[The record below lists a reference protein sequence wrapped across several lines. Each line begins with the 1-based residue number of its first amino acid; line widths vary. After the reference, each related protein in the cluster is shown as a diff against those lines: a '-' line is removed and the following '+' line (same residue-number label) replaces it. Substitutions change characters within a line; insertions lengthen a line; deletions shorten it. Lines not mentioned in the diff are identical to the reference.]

1 MSLSDSDMSSPGMVF
16 LKRTISDM
24 HSNQIHPPNYKKYV
38 EAIKALNALQSNAN
52 AIQEARNRMLNGTTK
67 QLNNV
72 DTTLKYIKRIGLP
85 LEELEPRIIHISG
98 TKGKGSTAIM
108 TEALL
113 RSAPYK
119 TGLFLSPHITSV
131 RERIMIN
138 GTPLPQKLFIDY
150 FWSVFDVLSK
160 NKDNEA
166 DMPSYFKFLTIMA
179 LKVFIAE
186 KVDVAVIEVGI
197 GGELDCTNVFKKTPV
212 VGITSIGL
220 DHTRLLGDTVE
231 KIAWQKAGIM
241 KPGCLAFTV
250 PYQSS
255 SVLRVF
261 QERAKE
267 KECRFEVVP
276 NLSEYPIDHERF
288 NYPQRLN
295 ASLAIQLSKA
305 WTVWN
310 NNGSHSDYN
319 RADIDPDQE
328 NVLLKCQIPGRCH
341 VLKDNGN
348 NVSYYL
354 DGAHTVESMEVAK
367 KWFHKASSKN
377 SVRILIFNVTG
388 GRSAIN
394 LLKMLVDCRFSEA
407 IFCTNCISEKED
419 DLPEDLV
426 SKGTCLEEA
435 INKANENLNAWKS
448 LGSSNGHAVTS
459 VAEAIE
465 LAKKLSNGCGS
476 SVLFTGSLHLV
487 GSALF
492 LLRPNNDSTWS

>member
-1 MSLSDSDMSSPGMVF
+1 MGSLC
-16 LKRTISDM
+16 LK
-24 HSNQIHPPNYKKYV
+24 
-38 EAIKALNALQSNAN
+38 EAIKALNSLQSNAN
-52 AIQEARNRMLNGTTK
+52 VIQEARNRMLNGTSK
-67 QLNNV
+67 QFNNV

-85 LEELEPRIIHISG
+85 LEELESRIIHISG

-113 RSAPYK
+113 RNAPYK

-138 GTPLPQKLFIDY
+138 GIPLSQKLFIDY
-150 FWSVFDVLSK
+150 FWSVFDVLSQ
-160 NKDNEA
+160 NKDNET

-179 LKVFIAE
+179 LKVFISE

-197 GGELDCTNVFKKTPV
+197 GGELDCTNVFQKTPV

-250 PYQSS
+250 PDQSS
-255 SVLRVF
+255 SVLQVF
-261 QERAKE
+261 QKRAKE

-276 NLSEYPIDHERF
+276 NLSEYSIDHERF

-305 WTVWN
+305 WTIWN

-319 RADIDPDQE
+319 RIEISQDQE
-328 NVLLKCQIPGRCH
+328 KVLLSCQIPGRCH
-341 VLKDNGN
+341 VLRENGN
-348 NVSYYL
+348 KLCYYL

-367 KWFHKASSKN
+367 NWFQETSSKN
-377 SVRILIFNVTG
+377 ALRILIFNVTG
-388 GRSAIN
+388 GRSPIS
-394 LLKMLVDCRFSEA
+394 LLKMLVDCQFSEA

-419 DLPEDLV
+419 DLPE
-426 SKGTCLEEA
+426 G
-435 INKANENLNAWKS
+435 KS
-448 LGSSNGHAVTS
+448 L
-459 VAEAIE
+459 
-465 LAKKLSNGCGS
+465 
-476 SVLFTGSLHLV
+476 
-487 GSALF
+487 
-492 LLRPNNDSTWS
+492 